1 MTIKKEKLLSV
12 ADISEQAE
20 ISRQRVL
27 QIIDA
32 GDLKA
37 EIVGR
42 NYIIRQSD
50 FDVWNSSRRDAGR
63 PPKIEN
69 GNRENGKKK
78 SFKTI
83 FDLAPELAGKHNNLP
98 SDLSTNKKHLEG
110 LGRD

>member
-1 MTIKKEKLLSV
+1 MATRKEKLLSV
-12 ADISEQAE
+12 AEISKQAE
-20 ISRQRVL
+20 ISRQRIL

-50 FDVWNSSRRDAGR
+50 FDAWNSSRRDLGR

-69 GNRENGKKK
+69 GNQKP
-78 SFKTI
+78 FKTI
-83 FDLAPELAGKHNNLP
+83 FDIVPNLAGKHDNLP
-98 SDLSTNKKHLEG
+98 SDLSTNKKYLEG